1 MEEKCK
7 NCGEK
12 SVSCIP
18 FFAHENTMV
27 HMSAANRR
35 MFITVV
41 CVCVTFILTI
51 IIFTSAFTAREKA
64 WLDTLSQIQQRQT
77 TGVEVQDE
85 LYKQPDAGAHP

>member
-1 MEEKCK
+1 MDEKEKAPMEKMPA
-7 NCGEK
+7 
-12 SVSCIP
+12 CIP

-35 MFITVV
+35 MFVTVV

-64 WLDTLSQIQQRQT
+64 WLDTLSQIRQQT
-77 TGVEVQDE
+77 SVEVQDE

>member
-1 MEEKCK
+1 MDEKEKAPMEKMPA
-7 NCGEK
+7 
-12 SVSCIP
+12 CIP

-35 MFITVV
+35 MFVTVV

-64 WLDTLSQIQQRQT
+64 WLDTLSQIQQRN
-77 TGVEVQDE
+77 VEVQDE

>member
-1 MEEKCK
+1 MDEKEKAPMEKMPA
-7 NCGEK
+7 
-12 SVSCIP
+12 CIP

-27 HMSAANRR
+27 HMSASNRR
-35 MFITVV
+35 MFVTVV

-77 TGVEVQDE
+77 TSVEVQDE